1 MRRGLIAWSKAE
13 LPEAVFAARLE
24 RLRAAMSKEALDA
37 VVVYTNNTRTA
48 GVSWLAAFVPY
59 WAEGLLVVPRAGDP
73 LLVMAFSNRVV
84 GWGKSVSCVARFEGT
99 PRVGLGAG
107 KYLASIDAKRVGVV
121 DFDTLRAAIAA
132 DLAEAA
138 PGATLSDAS
147 ALFERARA
155 QADPAEIE
163 LVARAGTIAQRA
175 LARIRGD
182 ETAIGEA
189 LAAVEGEARGAGA
202 EEVYLA
208 AAPDLARD
216 HRFRRIEGAVEPG
229 GSFAVR
235 ATIAY
240 KGSWV
245 RMTRTLFRDVDDAGL
260 NDRAAEIFAA
270 AVARLPEASGFTD
283 LSSWLIEGCRT
294 AQPLDPIMGSTLDA
308 PRMPAPLSL
317 ATAQA
322 VIAVDGRPVAIAA
335 PILLGSTGYPASLL
349 VAPVFNR
356 G

>member
-13 LPEAVFAARLE
+13 LPESVFAARLE
-24 RLRAAMSKEALDA
+24 RLRAAMAKEALDA

-59 WAEGLLVVPRAGDP
+59 WAEGLLVVPREGDP

-107 KYLASIDAKRVGVV
+107 KYLASIGAKRVGIV

-138 PGATLSDAS
+138 SGVALGDAS

-163 LVARAGTIAQRA
+163 LAARAGTIAQRA
-175 LARIRGD
+175 LAKIRGD
-182 ETAIGEA
+182 EKAIGEA
-189 LAAVEGEARGAGA
+189 LAAAEGEARGAGA

-229 GSFAVR
+229 KSFAVR
-235 ATIAY
+235 ATVAY

-245 RMTRTLFRDVDDAGL
+245 RMTRTLLRDAADANL
-260 NDRAAEIFAA
+260 SDRAAEIFAA
-270 AVARLPEASGFTD
+270 AVARLPEASGFTG

-294 AQPLDPIMGSTLDA
+294 AQPLDPIMGSSLDT
-308 PRMPAPLSL
+308 PGIPAPLSV

-322 VIAVDGRPVAIAA
+322 VIAVDGRPVAVAA
-335 PILLGSTGYPASLL
+335 PVLLGTPGYPASLL
-349 VAPVFNR
+349 VAPIFNR
-356 G
+356 M